1 MADPNSTTQISNDDE
16 AALVK
21 LRDALTAIRAQLDR
35 VIVGQQEVID
45 QLLVAM
51 LAGGHCLLVGVPG
64 LAKTLMISS
73 LAKSMALEFNRI
85 QFTPT

>member
-1 MADPNSTTQISNDDE
+1 MQESHDDE
-16 AALVK
+16 AALQK
-21 LRDALTAIRAQLDR
+21 LRESLTAIRTQLER

-73 LAKSMALEFNRI
+73 LAKSMGARVQSHFSSR
-85 QFTPT
+85 PT